1 MPRAKAPRYTF
12 WRGDVLWA
20 RFTVA
25 GKEFRESLRTGSP
38 ASAAKRVAEMRSKA
52 IGRAKFSETNATWED
67 AGRDWLKHLRLQ
79 VGSPRTVKR
88 YADSISL
95 ATPFFEGMNI
105 SEIGKEHINR
115 FVAARRQKG
124 VTNATIRRDL
134 QAISSLLD
142 FAEDEG
148 WREGNPA
155 QDKMRRLKERRDPI
169 SLPLEDD
176 YAFVLSRLPQPY
188 ADMLRIARASGL
200 RQGEIAA
207 MERVHFD
214 PASYRLMVR
223 GKGNKQRA
231 ITLSDEAADII
242 ARQPLSPTTTRVF
255 HSGGKAV
262 WQAAF
267 VFSRAR
273 RTAQK
278 AAQKEGRE
286 FQGFRFHDMRH
297 LYAVEFLRRG
307 GSIYALQKHLR
318 HSSIKTTEIYLDF
331 LSPEEQERAKRGEVD
346 EQDPVAEKKA
356 RANVTK
362 DGTGQPV

>member
-1 MPRAKAPRYTF
+1 MPRAKAPRFTF
-12 WRGDVLWA
+12 WRGEVLWA

-38 ASAAKRVAEMRSKA
+38 ASAARRVAEMREKA

-88 YADSISL
+88 YADSIAL
-95 ATPFFEGMNI
+95 ATPFFAGQSI
-105 SEIGKEHINR
+105 AEIGKDHINR

-169 SLPLEDD
+169 ALPSEED
-176 YAFVLSRLPQPY
+176 YAFVMSRLPAPY

-200 RQGEIAA
+200 RQGEICA

-214 PASYRLMVR
+214 AAARRLMVR
-223 GKGNKQRA
+223 GKGNKLRA
-231 ITLSDEAADII
+231 ITLSPEAAEII
-242 ARQPLSPTTTRVF
+242 ERQPRAIACPNVF
-255 HSGGKAV
+255 HTGGKPV
-262 WQAAF
+262 PQAAF

-273 RTAQK
+273 RAAQR
-278 AAQKEGRE
+278 AAQKEGRP
-286 FQGFRFHDMRH
+286 FTGFRFHDMRH
-297 LYAVEFLRRG
+297 LYAVEFLRKG
-307 GSIYALQKHLR
+307 GYIYTLQQHLR
-318 HSSIKTTEIYLDF
+318 HSSIKTTEIYLAF
-331 LSPEEQERAKRGEVD
+331 LAPEEAERAKRGGLD
-346 EQDPVAEKKA
+346 A
-356 RANVTK
+356 RAEVA
-362 DGTGQPV
+362 G